1 VRTPPAVPPSG
12 QLVLAERMGDDRRC
26 SGAAH
31 ATDSIGPFLLSSPRG
46 PLITPDHL
54 QPRKSQTRRPAF
66 HPGRGMELA
75 SLHGGMVLELRRSAA
90 DAARIGLHGG
100 EPMSGAGWGIT
111 LGIIYFV
118 LLVVFAVL
126 SFRKGHWV
134 LGLIGFIFP
143 ILWIIGA
150 ILPSRYARR

>member
-1 VRTPPAVPPSG
+1 
-12 QLVLAERMGDDRRC
+12 
-26 SGAAH
+26 
-31 ATDSIGPFLLSSPRG
+31 
-46 PLITPDHL
+46 
-54 QPRKSQTRRPAF
+54 
-66 HPGRGMELA
+66 
-75 SLHGGMVLELRRSAA
+75 
-90 DAARIGLHGG
+90 
-100 EPMSGAGWGIT
+100 MSGTGWGIT

-150 ILPSRYARR
+150 ILPAGTHADPVANDSP